1 VETDNIQPVTR
12 VHLPNVRLLKA
23 VWEDAGLKHVKG
35 SRLLV
40 LVALVQHTSRN
51 TDAVWPG
58 IRRLADF
65 TRLSPRQV
73 LRVLEEL
80 ERGGVIERD
89 KRGRGRIYRMGPAVQ
104 SAVARIGDARDTYAE
119 PIGDTGD
126 MPQVTPA
133 TEIGDTDVTPRNKER
148 DKEVS
153 TAGDGDLLS
162 RCKALFRMRPGTK
175 LDRAQ
180 RRAWAEAAALVAD
193 TSEPQWQALEAH
205 YAAQILEKDYRRQD
219 LATLLN
225 HWNGEIT
232 RAENWCRQNGRT
244 FAQDSPRVA
253 APPAEWEQLVRVW
266 QLHNYPDDEPRTFDA
281 WLSVPNWMR
290 DGVSGMVRRIEDN
303 PEPEGWAAVIAAL
316 RDAGEL
322 PAGAA
327 FAAWTAV
334 PLWLRAQVH
343 LLLEQSAKET
353 DKQGDKE

>member
-1 VETDNIQPVTR
+1 MQPATR

-51 TDAVWPG
+51 TDTVWPG

-133 TEIGDTDVTPRNKER
+133 TEIGDTHVTPRNKER

-153 TAGDGDLLS
+153 TGSDGGVLS
-162 RCKALFRMRPGTK
+162 RCKSLFRMRPGTK
-175 LDRAQ
+175 FDVGQ
-180 RRAWAEAAALVAD
+180 SKAWAKAAALVAD
-193 TSEPQWQALEAH
+193 TSEPHWRALEAY
-205 YAAQILEKDYRRQD
+205 YAAEISGTDFRRRD

-225 HWNGEIT
+225 NWNGEIT
-232 RAENWCRQNGRT
+232 RAEDWCRRT
-244 FAQDSPRVA
+244 GHTFEQESPRVS
-253 APPAEWEQLVRVW
+253 APPAEWEQLLRVH
-266 QLHNYPDDEPRTFDA
+266 LLTNYPDAEHRTFDS
-281 WLSVPNWMR
+281 WDRVPDWMR
-290 DGVSGMVRRIEDN
+290 NHVREMARWVEAE
-303 PEPEGWAAVIAAL
+303 PAPEGWAAVIAAL